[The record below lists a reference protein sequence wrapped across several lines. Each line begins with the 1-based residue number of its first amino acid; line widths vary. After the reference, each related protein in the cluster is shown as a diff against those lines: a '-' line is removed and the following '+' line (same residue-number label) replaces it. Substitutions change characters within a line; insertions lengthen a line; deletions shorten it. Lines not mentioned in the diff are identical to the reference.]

1 MQANIKYLSTSS
13 GKSVILM
20 INNKSYIF
28 NIFEGFQRYCIE
40 KNISL
45 KYITTIFIP
54 NLDCV
59 PPLCGIYLT
68 LRDMNIK
75 KLNIVCT
82 KDIELYIRK
91 AFEFC
96 PPNQLNINFIYD
108 TYEDEYIKV
117 YSRYILQIKN
127 IRGRF
132 LIENVPQCI
141 PKYLYKDLVNG
152 KRIKVGEVFYEGS
165 DFLEPEIKFNKIFIL
180 VDSVGEKVDDQSLVL
195 CFRKNE
201 YNLYRKICRNIWY
214 LRINKYVEYISQ
226 YNLLVGLN
234 KISNDHHLPGPYL
247 NLNLFSTKIGRIFR
261 RIKRTSSS
269 RTFFRM
275 RFVKYLSSGDGFNYS
290 KDIQNFKVCK
300 QQIIKYKSVK
310 NEYSKNSL
318 LFLGSGC
325 AVPSKYRNV
334 TGILVN
340 IENKIF
346 LFDCGEDTMYQ
357 IYRYYGSLKILDRIE
372 MVFVSHSHGDHSLG
386 VINLIKKLKHTVK
399 LVGPSVFLQ
408 WVGLFSN
415 NFIPLYTDKAKTLQH
430 SYNEILDFNC
440 HILAY
445 NYEYKLSV
453 CGCKHSN
460 DSCSVSLEY
469 KGIKISYS
477 GDTRPSL
484 LFSKMAYKSNV
495 LIHESTFDN
504 ENHDKA
510 LKTSHSTLEEANK
523 IFDIS
528 ESGVLLLTHFSQRYP
543 KGFVSDSSGIPC
555 YDFYTYL
562 IGRSIFKK
570 EEISEYLET
579 L

>member
-1 MQANIKYLSTSS
+1 MQSNIKYLSTSS

-45 KYITTIFIP
+45 KFITTIFIP
-54 NLDCV
+54 NVECI
-59 PPLCGIYLT
+59 PSFCGIYLT

-75 KLNIVCT
+75 RLTLVCT
-82 KDIELYIRK
+82 KNIEAYIRK
-91 AFEFC
+91 AYEFC
-96 PPNQLNINFIYD
+96 PPNQLDINFVCD
-108 TYEDEYIKV
+108 VYEDEYIKV
-117 YSRYILQIKN
+117 SSRYIIQIKN
-127 IRGRF
+127 TRGRF
-132 LIENVPQCI
+132 IIENVPKSI

-152 KRIKVGEVFYEGS
+152 KQIKVGDVFYKGS

-180 VDSVGEKVDDQSLVL
+180 VDSIDEQVDDQCLVL
-195 CFRKNE
+195 CFRKIE
-201 YNLYRKICRNIWY
+201 YNLYSKICKNVWY
-214 LRINKYVEYISQ
+214 LRINKYVAFVSQ

-247 NLNLFSTKIGRIFR
+247 KSKLIPRTKL
-261 RIKRTSSS
+261 
-269 RTFFRM
+269 
-275 RFVKYLSSGDGFNYS
+275 VKYLSSGDSFNYS
-290 KDIQNFKVCK
+290 KDIQNFKVSK
-300 QQIIKYKSVK
+300 ERIIKYKSVR
-310 NEYSKNSL
+310 NEYCKNSV

-325 AVPSKYRNV
+325 AIPSKYRNV

-357 IYRYYGSLKILDRIE
+357 IYRYYGSLKILDKIE
-372 MVFVSHSHGDHSLG
+372 MIFISHSHGDHSLG

-399 LVGPSVFLQ
+399 LVGPSVILQ
-408 WVGLFSN
+408 WVELFSD
-415 NFIPLYTDKAKTLQH
+415 NFIPLCTDKAKTLQY
-430 SYNEILDFNC
+430 SYNENSDFNR
-440 HILAY
+440 HILSY
-445 NYEYKLSV
+445 NYEYKVSF
-453 CGCKHSN
+453 CGCVHSN

-469 KGIKISYS
+469 EGIKISYS

-484 LFSKMAYKSNV
+484 LFSKMAYHSNV

-504 ENHDKA
+504 ENQDKA
-510 LKTSHSTLEEANK
+510 LKTSHSTVKEANE
-523 IFDIS
+523 IFKIS

-543 KGFVSDSSGIPC
+543 KKFISDSSGIPC

-562 IGRSIFKK
+562 IGRSIFKEK
-570 EEISEYLET
+570 EISEYLET